1 MSSAQK
7 AENNIQNIILEELE
21 NFDGIFIA
29 TTNLLKNI
37 DSAFDRRFLFKV
49 LFTKPTLEVR
59 SKIWQ
64 DKFSELNREEC
75 LELAAGYEL
84 TGGQIDNVYR
94 KSQISALVNGTRVS
108 VQSVKEYCEQERNT
122 RAEGRTGKI
131 GFLKSAG

>member
-1 MSSAQK
+1 LD
-7 AENNIQNIILEELE
+7 EVTI
-21 NFDGIFIA
+21 
-29 TTNLLKNI
+29 KN
-37 DSAFDRRFLFKV
+37 
-49 LFTKPTLEVR
+49 
-59 SKIWQ
+59 
-64 DKFSELNREEC
+64 
-75 LELAAGYEL
+75 LELLSSSYEWSERYSLFHILNTTKTAGGTRLLHHLLTNPL